1 MDEEMMKILSE
12 FDQVD
17 DNSFPDFV
25 LNPRLGEFTDPS
37 IMRLYMKEFKHSDD
51 PRLKIIKT
59 GRNRESNY
67 GRYQYKLSVWEDYIE
82 DLAAEYYPCF
92 PLEYSVPLILQA
104 ADEGFVEEEVPNKPR
119 MKNSKKNRL
128 QKKLGYDPMDGVE
141 VDAEEVDSLVRAAD
155 EKSPE
160 VEVDSGVQVVYSDE
174 ESSRLDKAAKQVMMK
189 SRLNKFL
196 NASTAFGSRNDVSL
210 MAEYLNNDTGNIKR
224 DDQSAFDMLRKEE
237 ELELIPEYILRN
249 KERVRGGRLSM
260 NGLTIRD
267 SQEEE
272 QVDLY
277 RALMSSGFN
286 GAEIDALTNGGAN
299 LTKKQ
304 LRIISS
310 ELGEE
315 SVAKMEKFQ
324 KMSKKE
330 RKKQKKR
337 EAREASR
344 YSNASGSI
352 SSLMSMNRHNLGK
365 FGSGSPLASLAKSI
379 YGDDDD

>member
-37 IMRLYMKEFKHSDD
+37 IMRLYLKEFKRSDD

-82 DLAAEYYPCF
+82 ELADTYYPGF
-92 PLEYSVPLILQA
+92 PVEYSVPLILQS
-104 ADEGFVEEEVPNKPR
+104 ADEGLIDEEVPNKPR

-128 QKKLGYDPMDGVE
+128 QKKLGFDPMDGVE
-141 VDAEEVDSLVRAAD
+141 VDAREVDSLVRSAEENETD
-155 EKSPE
+155 
-160 VEVDSGVQVVYSDE
+160 VDTGVQVVYSE
-174 ESSRLDKAAKQVMMK
+174 EENARLDKAAKQVMMK
-189 SRLNKFL
+189 SRLNKFV

-224 DDQSAFDMLRKEE
+224 DEQSAFDMLRKEE
-237 ELELIPEYILRN
+237 ELELVPEYILRKN
-249 KERVRGGRLSM
+249 ERVRGGRLSM
-260 NGLTIRD
+260 NGLTVRD

-277 RALMSSGFN
+277 RSLMNSGFN
-286 GAEIDALTNGGAN
+286 AAEIDALTNGGAN

-310 ELGEE
+310 EIGEE
-315 SVAKMEKFQ
+315 SLAKMEKFQ

-352 SSLMSMNRHNLGK
+352 SSLMSMNKHNLGK
-365 FGSGSPLASLAKSI
+365 FGSGSPLASLARSI

>member
-37 IMRLYMKEFKHSDD
+37 IMRLYLKEFKRSDD

-82 DLAAEYYPCF
+82 ELADAYYPGL
-92 PLEYSVPLILQA
+92 PVEYSVPLILQS
-104 ADEGFVEEEVPNKPR
+104 ADEGLIDEEVPNKPR

-128 QKKLGYDPMDGVE
+128 QKKLGFDPMDGVE
-141 VDAEEVDSLVRAAD
+141 VDAREVDSLVRSAEENKTD
-155 EKSPE
+155 
-160 VEVDSGVQVVYSDE
+160 VDTGVQVVYSE
-174 ESSRLDKAAKQVMMK
+174 EENARLDKAAKQVMMK
-189 SRLNKFL
+189 SRLNKFV

-224 DDQSAFDMLRKEE
+224 DEQSAFDMLRKEE
-237 ELELIPEYILRN
+237 ELELVPEYILRKN
-249 KERVRGGRLSM
+249 ERVRGGRLSM
-260 NGLTIRD
+260 NGLTVRD

-272 QVDLY
+272 QIDLY
-277 RALMSSGFN
+277 RSLMNSGFN
-286 GAEIDALTNGGAN
+286 AAEIDALTNGGAN

-310 ELGEE
+310 EIGEE
-315 SVAKMEKFQ
+315 SLAKMEKFQ
-324 KMSKKE
+324 KMSKKK

-352 SSLMSMNRHNLGK
+352 SSLMSMNKHNLGK
-365 FGSGSPLASLAKSI
+365 FGSGSPLASLARSI